1 MRARVDHAIRGEA
14 VRQVHV
20 GSGIAEA
27 KLQDGHA
34 GNAMTLAE
42 RVDLGSDVTQV
53 LGEERQSSQ
62 GFAQLVEKIILG
74 TIHPAAIDCGR
85 LVGRNLPEL
94 LEAAKV
100 VETNV
105 VAGLSGPAQTVNPPI
120 VAAAAHRT
128 PIVERISP

>member
-34 GNAMTLAE
+34 GNVMTLAE
-42 RVDLGSDVTQV
+42 RVHLGSDVTQV

-62 GFAQLVEKIILG
+62 GFAELVEKIVLG
-74 TIHPAAIDCGR
+74 TIYPAAVDCGG
-85 LVGRNLPEL
+85 LVGGNFPEL
-94 LEAAKV
+94 FEAAKV

-105 VAGLSGPAQTVNPPI
+105 VAGLRGPVQTLNP
-120 VAAAAHRT
+120 
-128 PIVERISP
+128 